1 LDVLHEAGLLNLFGR
16 YSGIT
21 EYIVDPIL
29 LHKKLPDGSY
39 SKLALYGISSQRDDR
54 LARAFDGLFLNLN
67 AEF

>member
-16 YSGIT
+16 FPGVS

-29 LHKKLPDGSY
+29 LQKKLPDGSY

-54 LARAFDGLFLNLN
+54 LARAFDGNLHSYC
-67 AEF
+67 